1 MKKCISI
8 MLAVF
13 LLVTCL
19 LTGVSATDTLAS
31 ATRKTET
38 RTIGIVFDNS
48 GSMYLDGNLA
58 WSQATYAMEVF
69 AAMLNKG
76 DTLLIYPMHPIE
88 VDNKEYTMENPLRI
102 TDASQSA
109 TIRNIYTPYPF
120 DTPIETVDYAAQGLA
135 PQTGDKKYL
144 IILSDGA
151 EFYENDINLG
161 EGTEASKKALDDR
174 VKKYAGKDLSVM
186 YLGIGR
192 KVIMSSLPESEYF
205 TQKQVV
211 NSKDVLSTL
220 TEMCNQIFGRDSLD
234 KKYISKGKQVELQLS
249 MKKLIVFVQG
259 ENVTDLQVTGS
270 NGPVGQLQS
279 TASTKYSDIN
289 QGQVRWPGQ
298 KFPPD
303 TSLQGMMVTYT
314 DCTAG
319 KYDISYSGK
328 ETSVEVYYEPDADL
342 AFVFTDSDGNIVDP
356 NSLYEGDY
364 KVSFGMKDAKT
375 GKLIDSDQLGKP
387 QYKGS
392 YFINGKEY
400 PFTHEGFSGEVDVHL
415 EMGDTFEANL
425 TVTYLS
431 GYTIT
436 KDSTEFG
443 WPEGGIKVAP
453 RPAGDF
459 KLEISGGQ
467 ELYSLQNLAEGKPYI
482 AKVYYQGE
490 QMTGEEL
497 QKVALKWD
505 AETSNAEIKQEF
517 ADDHYKLTLHYKDPS
532 DPPSTV
538 CGECTVSI
546 HAFYTPQGSNETET
560 STSLTY
566 NIEDDFSPL
575 KIELYAPQ
583 DYIVIKDLEGSKPIV
598 VKMLLNG
605 KPLTAEEFGR
615 VSLQIDCSGLQH
627 TDTPMPQE
635 SCYTIKLMPSAGIST
650 GDYPVKVTA
659 TFTDQIGRESQ
670 VSDALS
676 ITLSNMPL
684 WMKWA
689 IGILLLL
696 ILFLIIWAILHIRVY
711 PRHMHTTRRLSSL
724 YYDGEDVTQST
735 NFLVELQQKGVKSQ
749 CQYAGKRF
757 GVSMDV
763 AKGKESYL
771 YKSQKNKT
779 AEVNVPSVRFFGP
792 AKVQEV
798 MIGSVKFILDDETN
812 KLVPAIPS
820 QKSFNLSNGMT
831 IKYSGTIKDAG
842 VDKDFEAVTKLNF
855 QKN

>member
-13 LLVTCL
+13 LLITCL
-19 LTGVSATDTLAS
+19 LTGVSATDPLAS

-38 RTIGIVFDNS
+38 RTIAIVFDNS
-48 GSMYLDGNLA
+48 GSMYLDSSDFKTPLKV

-88 VDNKEYTMENPLRI
+88 VDGKQYKDNDPLRI

-109 TIRNIYTPYPF
+109 TIRNIYTPDPQG
-120 DTPIETVDYAAQGLA
+120 TPIETIDSAAQGLA
-135 PQTGDKKYL
+135 NQKGDKKYL
-144 IILSDGA
+144 IILSDGDS
-151 EFYENDINLG
+151 FNGLG
-161 EGTEASKKALDDR
+161 NQSQQALDDR
-174 VKKYAGKDLSVM
+174 VQKYAGKDMSVM
-186 YLGIGR
+186 YLGIGSQ
-192 KVIMSSLPESEYF
+192 VIMSSLPESEYF
-205 TQKQVV
+205 TQKQVA

-220 TEMCNQIFGRDSLD
+220 TEMCNQIFGRDTLP
-234 KKYISKGKQVELQLS
+234 KKYVSKNKLEFDIS

-259 ENVTDLQVTGS
+259 ENVTDLQVTGP

-279 TASTKYSDIN
+279 TASTKYSDIK
-289 QGQVRWPGQ
+289 QGKERSDIAILPLTT
-298 KFPPD
+298 D
-303 TSLQGMMVTYT
+303 TTLQGMMVTYT
-314 DCTAG
+314 DCAAG
-319 KYDISYSGK
+319 KYDISYSGTA
-328 ETSVEVYYEPDADL
+328 TSVEAYYEPDADL

-364 KVSFGMKDAKT
+364 VVSFGMKDAKT
-375 GKLIDSDQLGKP
+375 GELIESELLGTP
-387 QYKGS
+387 QYTGR
-392 YFINGKEY
+392 YFKNGQEI
-400 PFTHEGFSGEVDVHL
+400 PFTHEGFSGKVDVHL
-415 EMGDTFEANL
+415 DMGDTFEADL

-431 GYTIT
+431 GYTIR
-436 KDSTEFG
+436 KDSTDFG

-467 ELYSLQNLAEGKPYI
+467 ELYSLQNLEEGKPYI

-497 QKVALKWD
+497 EKVDLKWQP
-505 AETSNAEIKQEF
+505 ETSNAEITQEF

-546 HAFYTPQGSNETET
+546 HAFYTPKGSNETET

-627 TDTPMPQE
+627 TDTPVPQE
-635 SCYTIKLMPSAGIST
+635 SCYTIKLMPSAGVNP

-684 WMKWA
+684 WVKWA
-689 IGILLLL
+689 IGLGILLL
-696 ILFLIIWAILHIRVY
+696 IILIIWWITHLRVLPKHAHEQLNDCY
-711 PRHMHTTRRLSSL
+711 MSVEGMNVTDATTFKAKLSGKTL
-724 YYDGEDVTQST
+724 EIKVD
-735 NFLVELQQKGVKSQ
+735 
-749 CQYAGKRF
+749 YAGNRV
-757 GVSMDV
+757 GVMMDV
-763 AKGKESYL
+763 EPGKESYL
-771 YKSQKNKT
+771 YKKQHRRT
-779 AEVNVPSVRFFGP
+779 
-792 AKVQEV
+792 
-798 MIGSVKFILDDETN
+798 ISVKPTTVRKSGEVSRVDIGGISYKLDANE
-812 KLVPAIPS
+812 KLVPDDEN
-820 QKSFNLSNGMT
+820 QKKFLLSNGAEIT
-831 IKYSGTIKDAG
+831 IKGK
-842 VDKDFEAVTKLNF
+842 VDDGGRTKSCFAKVPLNY
-855 QKN
+855 KKRR